1 MVDTGLDTM
10 TGGRLKRIQ
19 NNIDDTFC
27 LTYGDGLCNV
37 NINDLIKFHKEKK
50 SISTLTAVH
59 PPERFGVLSL
69 NGDHVTQFR
78 EKPSGEDSW
87 INGGYFVFEKQIFDY
102 LQDDSTILE
111 KVPLETLAKENK
123 LTAFKHNGFWYA
135 MDTLREKKYLE
146 KIYASGNVPWK
157 TW

>member
-1 MVDTGLDTM
+1 M

-27 LTYGDGLCNV
+27 VTYGDGLSNV
-37 NINDLIKFHKEKK
+37 NVKNLITFHKEKK
-50 SISTLTAVH
+50 SIATLTAVH

-69 NGDHVTQFR
+69 NGDNVTQFS
-78 EKPSGEDSW
+78 EKPSDENAW
-87 INGGYFVFEKQIFDY
+87 INGGFFVFEKEIFDY
-102 LQDDSTILE
+102 LRDDSTILE
-111 KVPLETLAKENK
+111 RMPLETLAKENK
-123 LTAFKHNGFWYA
+123 LTAYKHNGFWYA

-146 KIYASGNVPWK
+146 KLYESGNIPWK